1 MRPPNLLTP
10 AAIDEYLQARPRRV
24 RWFDALCGRKHRI
37 TRFAGLSEVSPEP
50 LADPLVVVAH
60 RAYGSF
66 GDAWAARQIA
76 LAIEQDW
83 AAAPSHCREAFEEIL
98 FRAPGLIVIQL
109 RRKNL
114 CGCLGHR
121 HVVVKEAPFAES
133 HEALQVV
140 SIGELDIA
148 YERVETWQALPLSDT
163 ALDVKFLEGSRQA
176 EFRGKQFRLKLLS
189 ILLHEINHLVS
200 PQEPEDSVRKRS
212 LAFYHDALAH
222 YVENAVATLSLTI
235 DRSFSR
241 LG

>member
-1 MRPPNLLTP
+1 MEPANPLTP
-10 AAIDEYLQARPRRV
+10 AAVDEYLQARPRLLRWLDVLWGRQYRV
-24 RWFDALCGRKHRI
+24 
-37 TRFAGLSEVSPEP
+37 TRFAGFSE
-50 LADPLVVVAH
+50 PLVVIAH

-76 LAIEQDW
+76 LAVEQDW
-83 AAAPSHCREAFEEIL
+83 AAAPSHCREAFEQIL
-98 FRAPGLIVIQL
+98 FHAPGLVVVQL

-121 HVVVKEAPFAES
+121 HVVVKETPFAEP
-133 HEALQVV
+133 HEPLQGA
-140 SIGELDIA
+140 SIGEMDIA
-148 YERVETWQALPLSDT
+148 YKRVETWQALPLSDT
-163 ALDVKFLEGSRQA
+163 ALDVKFLEGSRHA

-200 PQEPEDSVRKRS
+200 PQEPERSIRKRS
-212 LAFYHDALAH
+212 LTFYHDTLAH
-222 YVENAVATLSLTI
+222 YVENAIATLSLTI